1 MVRSIL
7 SIFLLSLITLSS
19 FAISNKKKIVFIAGK
34 CSHGPGEHEGYAA
47 CMLLADALNKSM
59 PGKFE
64 TVIYRASWPVDENA
78 FDNVSA
84 IVMYVDGGPFHMV
97 LPHLE
102 QMNALMKKG
111 VGFVCLHY
119 AVEIPMGSGANYFLN
134 WLGGYFETNW
144 SVNPM
149 WVAEYKTI
157 PKHAVTRGV
166 KPFSINDEWYY
177 HMRFRQNMQGITPL
191 LMAIPPASTLNRK
204 DGPHENNA
212 FVRAEA
218 GKPQITAWATKRR
231 DGGRGFGFTGSHY
244 HENWANDNFRKLVLN
259 GIAWAAHV
267 KIPTDGL
274 ISATPTVAEL
284 KLNLDDKPCPKAK

>member
-1 MVRSIL
+1 MLKSSFL
-7 SIFLLSLITLSS
+7 IFLLSLFALSN
-19 FAISNKKKIVFIAGK
+19 FAMPGKKKIVFIAGK

-59 PGKFE
+59 PGVFE
-64 TVIYRASWPVDENA
+64 TVVYRATWPADENA
-78 FDNVSA
+78 FDNASA
-84 IVMYVDGGPFHMV
+84 IVMYVDGGPSHMV

-102 QMNALMKKG
+102 QVNALMKKG

-119 AVEIPMGSGANYFLN
+119 AVEIPMGAGANYFLE

-149 WVAEYKTI
+149 WTAEYKTI
-157 PKHAVTRGV
+157 PKHPVTRGV
-166 KPFSINDEWYY
+166 KPFSLKDEWYY
-177 HMRFRQNMQGITPL
+177 HMRFRQNMSGVTPL
-191 LMAIPPASTLNRK
+191 LMAIPPASTLDRQ

-218 GKPQITAWATKRR
+218 GQPQITSWATQRR

-259 GIAWAAHV
+259 GIAWVAKV
-267 KIPTDGL
+267 KIPHNGL
-274 ISATPTVAEL
+274 ISPTPTDAEL
-284 KLNLDDKPCPKAK
+284 KLNLDDKPCPQRK